1 MMGDKCMPDLELMD
15 LFYEV
20 DTRKHQQLVAEK
32 MVKCAKRLLDK
43 GMAHDASKFSEIE
56 KRTYTEPVWKL
67 NHNNVEYG
75 SEKYNRL
82 VAQMDEGWEHHIAEN
97 DHHPQWFEKFGSQ
110 TLDDPIKAMDMFALI
125 EMLCDWIAASRRN
138 NSRACDAMR
147 FLKKKYPLDSQIECI
162 LNNTLDLI
170 ENKL

>member
-1 MMGDKCMPDLELMD
+1 
-15 LFYEV
+15 
-20 DTRKHQQLVAEK
+20 
-32 MVKCAKRLLDK
+32 
-43 GMAHDASKFSEIE
+43 
-56 KRTYTEPVWKL
+56 
-67 NHNNVEYG
+67 
-75 SEKYNRL
+75 
-82 VAQMDEGWEHHIAEN
+82 
-97 DHHPQWFEKFGSQ
+97 
-110 TLDDPIKAMDMFALI
+110 MDMFALI